1 MQISITEIKSKPQT
15 ILITQKDYCTLKRK
29 AEAYDKQ
36 ISASKQNIAKF
47 NSGMTSEERKEFARK
62 AAYKRWHKE
71 V

>member
-15 ILITQKDYCTLKRK
+15 ILITQRDYYTLKRK

-36 ISASKQNIAKF
+36 INASKQNIAKF
-47 NSGMTSEERKEFARK
+47 NSAMTSEQRKEFARK
-62 AAYKRWHKE
+62 AALARWKK

>member
-15 ILITQKDYCTLKRK
+15 IVITQRDYYTLKRK

-36 ISASKQNIAKF
+36 INASTKNIENF
-47 NSGMTSEERKEFARK
+47 NNNLTQEQRRQFARK
-62 AAYKRWHKE
+62 AALARWKK

>member
-15 ILITQKDYCTLKRK
+15 IVITQRDYYTLKRK

-36 ISASKQNIAKF
+36 INASKQNITKF
-47 NSGMTSEERKEFARK
+47 NSAMTPEQRKEFARN
-62 AAYKRWHKE
+62 AAIARWSKK

>member
-15 ILITQKDYCTLKRK
+15 IVITQRDYYTLKRK

-36 ISASKQNIAKF
+36 VNASTMNITKF
-47 NSGMTSEERKEFARK
+47 NAGMSPEQRKEFARK
-62 AAYKRWHKE
+62 AALARWRK

>member
-1 MQISITEIKSKPQT
+1 MQISITEIKSRPQT
-15 ILITQKDYCTLKRK
+15 ITITQKDYYDLKRK

-47 NSGMTSEERKEFARK
+47 NSGMTSEERKEFARQ